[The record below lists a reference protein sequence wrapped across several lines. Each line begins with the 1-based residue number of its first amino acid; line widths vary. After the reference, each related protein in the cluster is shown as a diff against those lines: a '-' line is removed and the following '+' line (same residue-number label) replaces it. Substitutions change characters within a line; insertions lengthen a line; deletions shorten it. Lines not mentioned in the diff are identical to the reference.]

1 MKENLHIEKKLIL
14 YESLLQAVF
23 TYSFGIWKLR
33 MKESHEIGVV
43 QRKQL
48 KMIIENFKINNRKLY
63 KSCKLEPISQS
74 TQINKWKILWH
85 FEIPESSRKY
95 QGKTRK
101 AFVVYIHDI
110 LRNALKNGATAAA
123 KQLYLL

>member
-1 MKENLHIEKKLIL
+1 
-14 YESLLQAVF
+14 
-23 TYSFGIWKLR
+23 

-48 KMIIENFKINNRKLY
+48 RMIIENFKINNRKLY
-63 KSCKLEPISQS
+63 KSCKAEPISQS
-74 TQINKWKILWH
+74 TKIYKWKILWH

>member
-1 MKENLHIEKKLIL
+1 
-14 YESLLQAVF
+14 
-23 TYSFGIWKLR
+23 

-63 KSCKLEPISQS
+63 KSCKVEPISQS

-101 AFVVYIHDI
+101 AFVVYIYDI

-123 KQLYLL
+123 KQLVPLTQPFICKWSLHLKIKLLRLGISAVNFFFC